1 MRKFLL
7 CILTLSSLFAAAQSP
22 LPWDLSRLRET
33 PRIYPADSCKV
44 PGFRSFFYEGLT
56 YKSHPTRVFAYY
68 KTPAGTPPP
77 GGWPAVVC
85 VHGGGGTAFPAWVQ
99 AWVDHGFAAIAMD
112 LEGHL
117 PAGSHPNR
125 PAHVYGGPPRITTF
139 GDIEL
144 AKEEQ
149 WFYHAVADVSRAL
162 SLLRSFKEIN
172 PQQIGI
178 HGISWGGVITAAV
191 TGLDDRFA
199 FAIPVYGC
207 GYLYN
212 TTSPGFKIHFDA
224 MTPKQ
229 LETYKQQ
236 WDPSVYLK
244 NSKVPTLWVTGT
256 NDPAFPLDIWQQTAL
271 TGQGPRL
278 QSLTITSKHG
288 HKWDQPEVFA
298 FAQQVITG
306 TPALPKFSLENS
318 AGGEIVLSLSE
329 GYPAGKAMLC
339 YTTDTT
345 TNRQR
350 QQWHTTPA
358 TINGQKV
365 KAAVPAGT
373 TAFFFNITGKDSLT
387 YSSLVNPVV
396 YFRK

>member
-7 CILTLSSLFAAAQSP
+7 CILTLSSLFVAAQSP

-33 PRIYPADSCKV
+33 PRTYPADSCQV
-44 PGFRSFFYEGLT
+44 TGFRSFFYEGLP
-56 YKSHPTRVFAYY
+56 YKSNPTRVFAYY

-77 GGWPAVVC
+77 GGWPAVIC

-117 PAGSHPNR
+117 PFGSHPNR
-125 PAHVYGGPPRITTF
+125 PAHAYGGPPRITTF

-144 AKEEQ
+144 AKDEQ
-149 WFYHAVADVSRAL
+149 WFYHAVADVSRAM
-162 SLLRSFKEIN
+162 SLLRSFPEIDS
-172 PQQIGI
+172 QRIGI
-178 HGISWGGVITAAV
+178 HGISWGGVITSAV
-191 TGLDDRFA
+191 IGIDDRFA

-207 GYLYN
+207 GYLYQ
-212 TTSPGFKIHFDA
+212 TTAPGFKIHFDA
-224 MTPKQ
+224 MTPRQ
-229 LETYKQQ
+229 LTTYKQQ

-244 NSKVPTLWVTGT
+244 NSQAPVLWVTGT
-256 NDPAFPLDIWQQTAL
+256 NDPAFPLDIWQQSVL

-278 QSLTITSKHG
+278 QSLAITSKHG
-288 HKWDQPEVFA
+288 HQWEQPEIFA
-298 FAQQVITG
+298 FARQVVKDTA
-306 TPALPKFSLENS
+306 ALPKFTLAADDDGQLAITLPPGHE
-318 AGGEIVLSLSE
+318 AARAV
-329 GYPAGKAMLC
+329 MC

-345 TNRQR
+345 SWQR
-350 QQWHTTPA
+350 KQWLTVPA
-358 TINGQKV
+358 TVHGTKV

-396 YFRK
+396 YRRK